1 MSDSG
6 VSLQVSDRARRVA
19 GRVVSNRGDK
29 TITVRVERRVRHPLY
44 GKYLTRSSR
53 YHAHDADN
61 ECQLGDLVTIGE
73 TRPISRTKS
82 WMLISVD
89 QRAEGER

>member
-1 MSDSG
+1 MSKCA
-6 VSLQVSDRARRVA
+6 VPLQVSDRARRVV
-19 GRVVSNRGDK
+19 GRVVGNRGDK
-29 TITVRVERRVRHPLY
+29 TVTVQVERRVRHPLY

-61 ECQLGDLVTIGE
+61 ECQLGDWVTIGE
-73 TRPISRTKS
+73 TRPISRSKS

-89 QRAEGER
+89 QRAEGDR